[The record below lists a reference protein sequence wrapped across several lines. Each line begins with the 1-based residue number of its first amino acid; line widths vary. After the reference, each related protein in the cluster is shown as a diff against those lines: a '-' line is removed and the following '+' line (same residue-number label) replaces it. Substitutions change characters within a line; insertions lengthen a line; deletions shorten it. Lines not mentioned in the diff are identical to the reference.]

1 MARRLVWMVI
11 TATNFL
17 IEAQRSA
24 VQAKASL
31 RRATVV
37 LDVQLQRKLDS
48 RLRRAWSAVFA
59 IAVTAWRAKGLLQL
73 FWVL

>member
-1 MARRLVWMVI
+1 MAV
-11 TATNFL
+11 TAMNSL
-17 IEAQRSA
+17 IEAKRSA
-24 VQAKASL
+24 VQAKASPRL
-31 RRATVV
+31 ATVV